1 MIRLSIIL
9 PCYNVENYIGA
20 CLDSLFR
27 QDIPISEYEVIC
39 VNDCSTDNTKQVI
52 LDYIQKYPTIHLINH
67 EINQTV
73 GGARN
78 TGLAAAQGSYVWFV
92 DPDDM
97 IVDNTLRELLNR
109 AERNNLDIA
118 LFNFYATK
126 EFSGNR
132 IVTNRNYTN
141 SKICSGCD
149 FLQTYFDYQIDK
161 NTIVWLQ
168 LYKRTFLLNNHIRF
182 PEIRIS
188 EDALFSWKAFL
199 YAKRVE
205 SESTERYIYRQ
216 NNSQTKRLKNTA
228 VFLQSQSVLFPIEL
242 LTWLQQTRL
251 PNRFEKKVYCTA
263 RHFASILFGE
273 YRELESSEKERMYE
287 IIRTEKRIN
296 ALMPLLGK
304 KNRLLLQTR
313 FLGFSLF
320 NRLVD
325 IFAR

>member
-1 MIRLSIIL
+1 MVRLSLIL

-109 AERNNLDIA
+109 AESNNLDIA
-118 LFNFYATK
+118 LFNFYATE

-141 SKICSGCD
+141 SNICSGCD
-149 FLQTYFDYQIDK
+149 FLQTYFDYQIDN

-168 LYKRTFLLNNHIRF
+168 LYKRAFLLNNHIRF

-216 NNSQTKRLKNTA
+216 NYSQTKRLKNTA
-228 VFLQSQSVLFPIEL
+228 VFLQSQCVFFPIEL

-251 PNRFEKKVYCTA
+251 SNRFEKEVYCTA

-273 YRELESSEKERMYE
+273 YRKLEPSEKEKMYE

>member
-1 MIRLSIIL
+1 MKLSIIL

-39 VNDCSTDNTKQVI
+39 VNDCSTDDTKQVI

-78 TGLAAAQGSYVWFV
+78 TGLAAAQGTYVWFV

-109 AERNNLDIA
+109 AESNNLDIA
-118 LFNFYATK
+118 LFNFYATE

-132 IVTNRNYTN
+132 IATKRNYTN

-149 FLQTYFDYQIDK
+149 FLHTYFDYKIDK

-168 LYKRTFLLNNHIRF
+168 LYKRAFLLNHFIRF

-188 EDALFSWKAFL
+188 EDDVFSWKAFL

-216 NNSQTKRLKNTA
+216 NYSQTKRLKNTA
-228 VFLQSQSVLFPIEL
+228 VFLQSQCVFFPIEL

-251 PNRFEKKVYCTA
+251 PNRFEKEVYCTA

-273 YRELESSEKERMYE
+273 YRKLEPSEKERMYE